1 MNHRYMRLWDGMIP
15 YRRMGM
21 LVDVGLIVG
30 WEEEI
35 DGAMKTLIT

>member
-1 MNHRYMRLWDGMIP
+1 
-15 YRRMGM
+15 MGM